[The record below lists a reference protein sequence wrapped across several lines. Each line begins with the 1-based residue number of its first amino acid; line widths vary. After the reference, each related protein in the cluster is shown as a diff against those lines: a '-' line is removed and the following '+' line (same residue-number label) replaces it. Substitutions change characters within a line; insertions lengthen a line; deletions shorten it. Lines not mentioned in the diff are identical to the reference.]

1 MRYHEIITELRSQKT
16 NQVYHGTSTAF
27 LRSILK
33 TGLNPDVEQRSWV
46 GGGGTA
52 GESFGGVY
60 LTADEM
66 IAGWAADAASR
77 THGGEPML
85 ITVQYVLGSG
95 GIDEDEVFDSF
106 ISHARY
112 AVVEN
117 DYASLL
123 GDAMKLISGSVTK
136 KTQRLVSKLLME
148 LVAYFKKKP
157 MQILKVSYD
166 VDEKVKADPHFRD
179 LVKQIIES
187 TRVTSFDRSTNVRVT
202 RPIGFSGKTRILQ
215 IKNIKTGEIYYP
227 ADKNKH

>member
-1 MRYHEIITELRSQKT
+1 MRQDEIISERRIQKT
-16 NQVYHGTSTAF
+16 STVFHGTTTAF

-46 GGGGTA
+46 GGGGVA

-60 LTADEM
+60 LTADEV
-66 IAGWAADAASR
+66 IASWAADAASR
-77 THGGEPML
+77 THGGDPML

-106 ISHARY
+106 ISHSRY

-117 DYASLL
+117 NYSDLL
-123 GDAMKLISGSVTK
+123 KDAMQLISGSVTK

-157 MQILKVSYD
+157 IELLKVSYD
-166 VDEKVKADPHFRD
+166 VDDRVKADPHFRD
-179 LVKQIIES
+179 MVRQIIES
-187 TRVTSFDRSTNVRVT
+187 TRVTSFDKSTNVRVT

-227 ADKNKH
+227 GVRTK